1 MNPKNTV
8 PMFRFEISGSEM
20 ENKFVSTFR
29 EFLQSGQ
36 MSLGNQVSQFE
47 IEFAKYIG
55 VDHVVGVAN
64 GTDAIE
70 LALRALGVNRG
81 SKVATVANAG
91 FYTTTALLAIGASVV
106 FMDVSSSSGLVTK
119 VEVEHTLR
127 NEKPDV
133 IVITHLFGHV
143 VSDMARIVSLAQSYG
158 VKILEDCAQA
168 HGARLHG
175 QIAGTFGDIA
185 AFSHYPTKNL
195 GALGDGGSV
204 ATQSTHLAQRVKLL
218 RQYGWTSKYI
228 ATEPG
233 RNSRLDE
240 VQAAFLRLKLPNL
253 DESNH
258 KRVLIAQSYLT
269 RIDERPGLL
278 QHLSPIDP
286 DGFVAHLFVMTVS
299 PSHRKSLLEHLEREG
314 VSSAIHYPIPD
325 HLQPAMRDYD
335 CRPLPNTER
344 WCESTFSLPL
354 FPGMAKP
361 EVDKVIAVVNAW
373 QS

>member
-119 VEVEHTLR
+119 EEVEHTLR

-143 VSDMARIVSLAQSYG
+143 VSDMARIIWSENSGGLRASAWGQVAWTNCWNLRRHRSLLSLPY
-158 VKILEDCAQA
+158 KKSW
-168 HGARLHG
+168 R
-175 QIAGTFGDIA
+175 TWRR
-185 AFSHYPTKNL
+185 
-195 GALGDGGSV
+195 
-204 ATQSTHLAQRVKLL
+204 RV
-218 RQYGWTSKYI
+218 R
-228 ATEPG
+228 
-233 RNSRLDE
+233 RNS
-240 VQAAFLRLKLPNL
+240 
-253 DESNH
+253 
-258 KRVLIAQSYLT
+258 
-269 RIDERPGLL
+269 ID
-278 QHLSPIDP
+278 S
-286 DGFVAHLFVMTVS
+286 
-299 PSHRKSLLEHLEREG
+299 
-314 VSSAIHYPIPD
+314 SSAACKAIASVRVDLKIHCNG
-325 HLQPAMRDYD
+325 A
-335 CRPLPNTER
+335 
-344 WCESTFSLPL
+344 
-354 FPGMAKP
+354 GA
-361 EVDKVIAVVNAW
+361 
-373 QS
+373 